1 MNAEQLI
8 TILIPV
14 YNEEDVLEI
23 LLTKLDKV
31 TSDLPFKF
39 EFLFVDDGSKDATVG
54 ILRSAKQ
61 KHNHIRILQLSRNF
75 GKEAA
80 ITAGLHSACG
90 DAVILMDAD
99 LQDPPEYIP
108 EMIDSWCKG
117 ANVVLMKRR
126 SRPGDG
132 RLKKFS
138 GYLFYRLIRSLS
150 AIDIP
155 ADASDFRLMSRE
167 VVNAINQLPERNR
180 YMKGIFAWVGMNTV
194 TLEFDRYQRVRGKTK
209 WSYLNLFELG
219 VEGITSFTVKPLRL
233 STFVGLGLILFS
245 FLTII
250 WQGIFPLENNEL
262 SDHHLMAIAFFF
274 GLQFLFIGLIGEYIG
289 KIYIES
295 KHRPIYILQENNE
308 GNGVNLKKTK
318 VEFN

>member
-1 MNAEQLI
+1 
-8 TILIPV
+8 
-14 YNEEDVLEI
+14 
-23 LLTKLDKV
+23 
-31 TSDLPFKF
+31 
-39 EFLFVDDGSKDATVG
+39 
-54 ILRSAKQ
+54 
-61 KHNHIRILQLSRNF
+61 
-75 GKEAA
+75 
-80 ITAGLHSACG
+80 
-90 DAVILMDAD
+90 
-99 LQDPPEYIP
+99 
-108 EMIDSWCKG
+108 
-117 ANVVLMKRR
+117 MKRR

>member
-180 YMKGIFAWVGMNTV
+180 YMKGIFAW
-194 TLEFDRYQRVRGKTK
+194 
-209 WSYLNLFELG
+209 
-219 VEGITSFTVKPLRL
+219 
-233 STFVGLGLILFS
+233 
-245 FLTII
+245 
-250 WQGIFPLENNEL
+250 QGIFPLENNEL